1 MSCRFYKGQALT
13 LRMRLNWSSWWRSW
27 RRTPTRKSVSWCGLL
42 ILTGKRFDES
52 SSIWRISPDQ
62 LTSFLN
68 IEQGEQ
74 WKVYQ
79 PWGQFRCRV
88 PSMAGKFFLR
98 KSISV
103 VFPAIFLIY
112 WVDQVFTFLKRNSAF
127 NNFHNEYLSIKSY
140 SYITCDKWP
149 NQDGQPNGEELESG
163 VAIHTLRMP
172 NAYRCLFYPV
182 RLYPEAKF
190 FFVQGCGRGWKTVRC
205 L

>member
-1 MSCRFYKGQALT
+1 MQVLQGTSPHIKNETELEQLVEK
-13 LRMRLNWSSWWRSW
+13 LNAHADKEECLMMW
-27 RRTPTRKSVSWCGLL
+27 TPYTDREEIW
-42 ILTGKRFDES
+42 

-88 PSMAGKFFLR
+88 PSMAGNFFLR